1 VDGNPVGLEPLAIA
15 KSALGRRFRH
25 NHPMID
31 VLQRYVFAHF
41 SYKVVSL
48 LLAIGLWWAL
58 AHDPVAEVE
67 VTVPIEFHKIPAS
80 LEISSANIPEAQ
92 VRVRGPERIIH
103 ELRAQEVHVEV
114 DLAGVK
120 PGERTFDLT
129 AQQVHL
135 PNELEV
141 TQVVPSQVRLSF
153 DVGLTREVPVQPRVI
168 GSLAPGYHIARV
180 LVQPAAVTISG
191 PRQRV
196 QAVET
201 ATTDPVD
208 VSGSMGHS
216 SFVTNVFVSDPV
228 VQIVRPAPV
237 RVTVELEP
245 TVTDPQETRPRQ

>member
-1 VDGNPVGLEPLAIA
+1 
-15 KSALGRRFRH
+15 
-25 NHPMID
+25 MID

-180 LVQPAAVTISG
+180 
-191 PRQRV
+191 RV